1 MCCNISFKCCWNTK
15 DRNKWTHPAML
26 ICSRSFYQNMN
37 LKARMSFCHHSRI
50 EISIA
55 SLEKI
60 LIRYLHSKVLNEL
73 IWLSVRFKISSGFRV
88 QDWPWAVNCDCD
100 WYKTYV
106 ETERITS
113 NFFVILLQN
122 SSIIYIVNERRI
134 EIVNEL
140 HFHQLFFYLLP

>member
-73 IWLSVRFKISSGFRV
+73 IWLSVRFKISSGFL
-88 QDWPWAVNCDCD
+88 C
-100 WYKTYV
+100 
-106 ETERITS
+106 RIDLEQWIVTVTDIKHMLKQRES
-113 NFFVILLQN
+113 LRISLSFYFRIHH
-122 SSIIYIVNERRI
+122 IYIVNERRI

-140 HFHQLFFYLLP
+140 HFHQLFF